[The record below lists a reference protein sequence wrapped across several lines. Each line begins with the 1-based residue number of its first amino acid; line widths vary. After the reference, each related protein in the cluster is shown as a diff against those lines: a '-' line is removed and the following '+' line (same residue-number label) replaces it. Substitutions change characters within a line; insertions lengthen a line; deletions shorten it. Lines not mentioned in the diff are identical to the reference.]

1 MTMSGE
7 LTSGNGGDL
16 LDLMA
21 QLRAGAQPYAL
32 ATVVRTVAATSAKA
46 GAKAVVTADGEIHGW
61 IGGGCARGAVRRAA
75 LRALQDGQAHL
86 ISVQP
91 QEALE
96 AGGVAAGESK
106 GGVEFHRSACPSGG
120 SLDIFVEPML
130 PRPCL
135 VVCGASPVAR
145 AVAELAGRSGFA
157 VTVAA
162 LAEDL
167 DDLPAAEQRIEGFEL
182 PASSAGERFIVV
194 ATQGK
199 RDADALRA
207 ALSTETPYVA
217 FVGSRRKAGTLVG
230 RLRVEGLPADK
241 AARLRSPAG
250 LDIGAI
256 TPEEIA
262 LSIVAEVVELRRRGR
277 REHGQAQDGQAEDA
291 GGNHDAA

>member
-1 MTMSGE
+1 M
-7 LTSGNGGDL
+7 GDEL

-21 QLRAGAQPYAL
+21 RLRKEARPYAL

-61 IGGGCARGAVRRAA
+61 IGGGCARGAVKRAA
-75 LRALQDGQAHL
+75 LQALQDGEAHL

-91 QEALE
+91 QELLE
-96 AGGVAAGESK
+96 AGGVDAGESK

-130 PRPCL
+130 PRPML

-145 AVAELAGRSGFA
+145 AIADLAGRSGFA

-162 LAEDL
+162 LGEDL
-167 DDLPAAEQRIEGFEL
+167 DSFVGTEQRIEGFEL
-182 PASSAGERFIVV
+182 PTASAGERFIVV

-199 RDADALRA
+199 RDGEALRA
-207 ALSTETPYVA
+207 ALDTETPYVA
-217 FVGSRRKAGTLVG
+217 FVGSRRKAATLTA
-230 RLRVEGLPADK
+230 RLREEGLAAEK

-262 LSIVAEVVELRRRGR
+262 LSIIAEVVELRRRGR
-277 REHGQAQDGQAEDA
+277 RAKEATQNNDGS
-291 GGNHDAA
+291 HDAA

>member
-1 MTMSGE
+1 MGD
-7 LTSGNGGDL
+7 DL

-21 QLRAGAQPYAL
+21 RLRKEARPYAL

-61 IGGGCARGAVRRAA
+61 IGGGCARGAVKRAA
-75 LRALQDGQAHL
+75 LQALKDGEAHL

-91 QEALE
+91 QELLE
-96 AGGVAAGESK
+96 AGGVDAGESK

-130 PRPCL
+130 PRPML

-145 AVAELAGRSGFA
+145 AIADLAGRSGFA

-162 LAEDL
+162 LGEDL
-167 DDLPAAEQRIEGFEL
+167 DSFVGTEQRIEGFEL
-182 PASSAGERFIVV
+182 PTASAGERFIVV

-199 RDADALRA
+199 RDGEALRA
-207 ALSTETPYVA
+207 ALDTETPYVA
-217 FVGSRRKAGTLVG
+217 FVGSRRKAATLTA
-230 RLRVEGLPADK
+230 RLREEGLAAEK

-262 LSIVAEVVELRRRGR
+262 LSIIAEVVELRRRGR
-277 REHGQAQDGQAEDA
+277 RAKDATRKNDGS
-291 GGNHDAA
+291 HDAA

>member
-1 MTMSGE
+1 MA
-7 LTSGNGGDL
+7 GDNDAL

-21 QLRAGAQPYAL
+21 RLRREARPYAL

-61 IGGGCARGAVRRAA
+61 IGGGCARGAVKRAA
-75 LRALQDGQAHL
+75 LKALQDGQAQL

-91 QEALE
+91 QEALD
-96 AGGVAAGESK
+96 AGGVAAGEAK

-120 SLDIFVEPML
+120 TLDIFVEPML
-130 PRPCL
+130 PRPQM

-145 AVAELAGRSGFA
+145 AVADLAGRSGFA

-162 LAEDL
+162 LAEDQ
-167 DDLPAAEQRIEGFEL
+167 DSFEKADRRIEGFAL
-182 PASSAGERFIVV
+182 PPEAAGDRFIVV

-199 RDADALRA
+199 RDGEALRA
-207 ALSTETPYVA
+207 ALATDAPYVA
-217 FVGSRRKAGTLVG
+217 FVGSRRKAATLTA
-230 RLRVEGLPADK
+230 RLKEEGLAGDK
-241 AARLRSPAG
+241 VQRLRSPAG

-277 REHGQAQDGQAEDA
+277 RRAA
-291 GGNHDAA
+291 GENHDAA

>member
-1 MTMSGE
+1 MASE
-7 LTSGNGGDL
+7 YGDL
-16 LDLMA
+16 LDFMA
-21 QLRAGAQPYAL
+21 RLRRDARPYAL

-61 IGGGCARGAVRRAA
+61 IGGGCARGAVKRAA
-75 LRALQDGQAHL
+75 LQALSDGEAHL

-91 QEALE
+91 QEALD
-96 AGGVAAGESK
+96 AGGVAAGDSR

-130 PRPCL
+130 PRPGL

-162 LAEDL
+162 LAEDQ
-167 DDLPAAEQRIEGFEL
+167 DSFPEAEQRIEGFEL
-182 PASSAGERFIVV
+182 PAEAAGERFIVV

-199 RDADALRA
+199 RDAEALRA

-217 FVGSRRKAGTLVG
+217 FVGSRRKAAALLG
-230 RLRVEGLPADK
+230 RLRLEGLSAEK

-256 TPEEIA
+256 SPEEIA
-262 LSIVAEVVELRRRGR
+262 LSIIAEVVEQRRRGR
-277 REHGQAQDGQAEDA
+277 REHGKAEDA

>member
-1 MTMSGE
+1 MA
-7 LTSGNGGDL
+7 GDNDAL

-21 QLRAGAQPYAL
+21 RLRREARPYAL

-61 IGGGCARGAVRRAA
+61 IGGGCARGAVKRAA
-75 LRALQDGQAHL
+75 LKALQDGEAHL

-91 QEALE
+91 QEALD
-96 AGGVAAGESK
+96 AGGVAAGEAK

-120 SLDIFVEPML
+120 TLDIFVEPML
-130 PRPCL
+130 PRPQM

-145 AVAELAGRSGFA
+145 AVADLAGRSGFA

-162 LAEDL
+162 LAEDQ
-167 DDLPAAEQRIEGFEL
+167 DGFEKADRRIEGFTL
-182 PASSAGERFIVV
+182 PLEAAGERFIVV

-199 RDADALRA
+199 RDGEALRA
-207 ALSTETPYVA
+207 ALATETPYVA
-217 FVGSRRKAGTLVG
+217 FVGSRRKAATLSA
-230 RLRVEGLPADK
+230 RLKEEGLGADK
-241 AARLRSPAG
+241 LARLRAPAG

-262 LSIVAEVVELRRRGR
+262 LSIIAEVVELRRRGR
-277 REHGQAQDGQAEDA
+277 RTAA
-291 GGNHDAA
+291 GENHDAA

>member
-1 MTMSGE
+1 MGSDVKSGD
-7 LTSGNGGDL
+7 GDDL

-21 QLRAGAQPYAL
+21 RLRREARPCAL

-46 GAKAVVTADGEIHGW
+46 GAKAVVTEDGEIHGW
-61 IGGGCARGAVRRAA
+61 VGGGCARGAVKRAA
-75 LRALQDGQAHL
+75 LQAMKDGQAHL

-91 QEALE
+91 QEALD
-96 AGGVAAGESK
+96 AGGVAAGEAR

-120 SLDIFVEPML
+120 TLDIFVEPML
-130 PRPCL
+130 PRPQM

-145 AVAELAGRSGFA
+145 AVADLAGRSGFA

-167 DDLPAAEQRIEGFEL
+167 DSFEKADRRIEGFAL
-182 PASSAGERFIVV
+182 PVDAAGERFIVV

-199 RDADALRA
+199 RDGEALRA
-207 ALSTETPYVA
+207 ALATEAPYVA
-217 FVGSRRKAGTLVG
+217 FVGSRKKAATLSARLKDEG
-230 RLRVEGLPADK
+230 LAADKLTRLRA
-241 AARLRSPAG
+241 PAG

-262 LSIVAEVVELRRRGR
+262 LSIIAEVVELRRRGR
-277 REHGQAQDGQAEDA
+277 RTGAGQ
-291 GGNHDAA
+291 NHDAA

>member
-1 MTMSGE
+1 MGGDYKSGDG
-7 LTSGNGGDL
+7 SDL

-21 QLRAGAQPYAL
+21 RLRAEARPYAL

-46 GAKAVVTADGEIHGW
+46 GAKALVTADGEIHGW
-61 IGGGCARGAVRRAA
+61 VGGGCARGAVRRAA
-75 LRALQDGQAHL
+75 LQAMKDGEAHL

-96 AGGVAAGESK
+96 AGGVAAGESR

-130 PRPCL
+130 PRPAL

-145 AVAELAGRSGFA
+145 AVADLGARSGFA

-167 DDLPAAEQRIEGFEL
+167 ADFPETERRIEGFDL
-182 PASSAGERFIVV
+182 PAETEAERFIVV

-199 RDADALRA
+199 RDGEALRA
-207 ALSTETPYVA
+207 ALDSETPYVA
-217 FVGSRRKAGTLVG
+217 FVGSRRKATTLLG
-230 RLRVEGLPADK
+230 RLRLEGLPADK

-262 LSIVAEVVELRRRGR
+262 LSIIAEVVELRRRGR
-277 REHGQAQDGQAEDA
+277 RAHDTAENSRAEDA
-291 GGNHDAA
+291 NGNDDAA

>member
-1 MTMSGE
+1 MGSDVKSGE
-7 LTSGNGGDL
+7 GDDL

-21 QLRAGAQPYAL
+21 RLRREARPCAL

-46 GAKAVVTADGEIHGW
+46 GAKAVVTEDGEIHGW
-61 IGGGCARGAVRRAA
+61 VGGGCARGAVKRAA
-75 LRALQDGQAHL
+75 LQAMKDGQAHL

-91 QEALE
+91 QEALD
-96 AGGVAAGESK
+96 AGGVAAGEAR

-120 SLDIFVEPML
+120 TLDIFVEPML
-130 PRPCL
+130 PRPQM

-145 AVAELAGRSGFA
+145 AVADLAGRSGFA

-167 DDLPAAEQRIEGFEL
+167 DSFEKADRRIEGFAL
-182 PASSAGERFIVV
+182 PIDAAGERFIVV

-199 RDADALRA
+199 RDGEALRA
-207 ALSTETPYVA
+207 ALATQAPYVA
-217 FVGSRRKAGTLVG
+217 FVGSRKKAATLSARLKDEG
-230 RLRVEGLPADK
+230 LAADKLTRLRA
-241 AARLRSPAG
+241 PAG

-262 LSIVAEVVELRRRGR
+262 LSIIAEVVELRRRGR
-277 REHGQAQDGQAEDA
+277 RTGAGQ
-291 GGNHDAA
+291 NHDAA

>member
-1 MTMSGE
+1 MTMA
-7 LTSGNGGDL
+7 GDNDEL

-21 QLRAGAQPYAL
+21 RLRREGRPYAL

-46 GAKAVVTADGEIHGW
+46 GAKAVVTDDGEIYGW
-61 IGGGCARGAVRRAA
+61 IGGGCARGAVKRAA
-75 LRALQDGQAHL
+75 LAALQNGEAHL

-91 QEALE
+91 QEELD

-120 SLDIFVEPML
+120 TLDIFVEPML
-130 PRPCL
+130 PRPQM

-145 AVAELAGRSGFA
+145 AIVDLAARSGFA
-157 VTVAA
+157 VAVVA

-167 DDLPAAEQRIEGFEL
+167 GAFSAAEQHFASFDL
-182 PASSAGERFIVV
+182 PPKAAGERFIVV

-199 RDADALRA
+199 RDGEALRA
-207 ALSTETPYVA
+207 ALTTETPYVA
-217 FVGSRRKAGTLVG
+217 FVGSRKKAATLSA
-230 RLRVEGLPADK
+230 RLKEEGLAADK
-241 AARLRSPAG
+241 IARLRAPAG

-262 LSIVAEVVELRRRGR
+262 LSIIAEVVELRRRGR
-277 REHGQAQDGQAEDA
+277 RTAA
-291 GGNHDAA
+291 GENHDAA

>member
-1 MTMSGE
+1 MGD
-7 LTSGNGGDL
+7 DL

-21 QLRAGAQPYAL
+21 RLRKEARPYAL

-61 IGGGCARGAVRRAA
+61 IGGGCARGAVKRAA
-75 LRALQDGQAHL
+75 LQALQDGEAHL

-91 QEALE
+91 QELLE
-96 AGGVAAGESK
+96 AGGVDAGESK

-130 PRPCL
+130 PRPML

-145 AVAELAGRSGFA
+145 AIADLAGRSGFA

-162 LAEDL
+162 LGEDL
-167 DDLPAAEQRIEGFEL
+167 DSFVGTEQRIEGFEL
-182 PASSAGERFIVV
+182 PTASAGERFIVV

-199 RDADALRA
+199 RDGEALRA
-207 ALSTETPYVA
+207 ALDTETPYVA
-217 FVGSRRKAGTLVG
+217 FVGSRRKAATLTA
-230 RLRVEGLPADK
+230 RLREEGLAAEK

-262 LSIVAEVVELRRRGR
+262 LSIIAEVVELRRRGR
-277 REHGQAQDGQAEDA
+277 RAKDATRKNDGS
-291 GGNHDAA
+291 HDAA

>member
-1 MTMSGE
+1 MSGDY
-7 LTSGNGGDL
+7 GDL

-21 QLRAGAQPYAL
+21 QLRGAARPYAL

-75 LRALQDGQAHL
+75 LQAMKDGEALL

-91 QEALE
+91 QEALD
-96 AGGVAAGESK
+96 AGGVAAGESR

-130 PRPCL
+130 PRPVL
-135 VVCGASPVAR
+135 VVCGASPVAC
-145 AVAELAGRSGFA
+145 AIAELAGRSGFA

-167 DDLPAAEQRIEGFEL
+167 DSLPEAERRITGFEL
-182 PASSAGERFIVV
+182 PPEAAGERFIVV

-199 RDADALRA
+199 RDAVALRA

-217 FVGSRRKAGTLVG
+217 FVGSRRKAAALLGK
-230 RLRVEGLPADK
+230 LRVEGLAADK

-277 REHGQAQDGQAEDA
+277 REHGQANDA

>member
-1 MTMSGE
+1 MA
-7 LTSGNGGDL
+7 GDNDAL

-21 QLRAGAQPYAL
+21 RLRCEARPYAL

-61 IGGGCARGAVRRAA
+61 IGGGCARGAVKRAA
-75 LRALQDGQAHL
+75 LKALQDGQAQL

-91 QEALE
+91 QEALD
-96 AGGVAAGESK
+96 AGGVAAGEAK
-106 GGVEFHRSACPSGG
+106 GGIEFHRSACPSGG
-120 SLDIFVEPML
+120 TLDIFVEPML
-130 PRPCL
+130 PRPQM

-145 AVAELAGRSGFA
+145 AVADLAGRSGFA

-162 LAEDL
+162 LAEDQ
-167 DDLPAAEQRIEGFEL
+167 DAFEKADRRIEGFAL
-182 PASSAGERFIVV
+182 PPEAAGERFIVV

-199 RDADALRA
+199 RDAEALRA
-207 ALSTETPYVA
+207 ALATDAPYVA
-217 FVGSRRKAGTLVG
+217 FVGSRRKAATLTA
-230 RLRVEGLPADK
+230 RLKEEGLAADRVQ
-241 AARLRSPAG
+241 RLRSPAG

-277 REHGQAQDGQAEDA
+277 RRAA
-291 GGNHDAA
+291 GENHDAA